1 MPLIFDISPDEMPL
15 FMAET
20 EDHLQVL
27 EEGLVKLEQEV
38 DDPELIQALFRS
50 AHTLKGM
57 AGMIGHSRL
66 VKLTHALETGFDG
79 IRKRTFSISS
89 NFIDICLKS
98 IDALRTLREE
108 VIDLNESNID
118 VEFMVEEMDG
128 FITSVSVVSNS
139 STSETVIVA
148 KPVETQ
154 VAILH
159 ELTEQK
165 DLVVKNKKKK
175 NSNKLSAVLVDQKQ
189 QIPRI
194 NDLLIAAKVLEET
207 NTLPV
212 EIIPETTKAIKIE
225 IEISPKSIAPAARA
239 FQVMMVLQ
247 SSGTIQEMSPT
258 QEEIEASKPVKQF
271 IAMFVPNQPIDLI
284 RQDLTRISEIDRIV
298 LGDATIELV
307 QPKSSSPVQSEDL
320 TNSEPIKLGQFLIE
334 NGTITENQ
342 LNEALKIQKSASK
355 VDGLTPLLGQILVKM
370 GVGNQDTFDR
380 AIAKYML
387 QQKTTITAVQEAE
400 KAKDKTVDKT
410 VRTSVERLDALMN
423 LVGELITDRNRINQL
438 RNQLEVMYRGND
450 KISSLSDTIV
460 HIGRITDQLQ
470 EEVMHIR
477 MLPISNVFA
486 KFPRLVRDLAQKTE
500 KELDLVLKGQ
510 DTELDRSVIEE
521 LNDPLIHL
529 LRNSV
534 DHGIE
539 TPAERIAVGKNPRG
553 TVTLSAR
560 HEQGRIVLTV
570 EDDGNGIN
578 IEKLKASA
586 VSKGLISQ
594 NEAATMS
601 DEKAID
607 LIFLSGLSTSKT
619 LSDISGR
626 GVGMDI
632 VRTNI
637 ERLNGTIVVET
648 HPGRGSIFGISLPL
662 TLAIVPTL
670 LIRASDITFAIPLVM
685 VVETQ
690 HLQAKD
696 IKVVSGKP
704 VTQLRDKVIT
714 LIHLSDVFN
723 LDTQQKVKDP
733 YMVVVRSNKLEIGLI
748 VDSLMGEEEVV
759 VKLLNSIIGE
769 TPGISSA
776 AILGDGQVALIL
788 DVAGLYKVSGLH

>member
-1 MPLIFDISPDEMPL
+1 MPLTFDISPDEMPL

-57 AGMIGHSRL
+57 AGMIGHTRL

-79 IRKRTFSISS
+79 IRKKTFSISS
-89 NFIDICLKS
+89 SFIDICLKS

-118 VEFMVEEMDG
+118 VEFMVEEMDT
-128 FITSVSVVSNS
+128 FIRSADIVSYSSASETEIVTKPTELQVSVLQEVS
-139 STSETVIVA
+139 E
-148 KPVETQ
+148 
-154 VAILH
+154 H
-159 ELTEQK
+159 K
-165 DLVVKNKKKK
+165 DPAVTNKKKK
-175 NSNKLSAVLVDQKQ
+175 ISIKSSAKMEDQTPTIANIK
-189 QIPRI
+189 
-194 NDLLIAAKVLEET
+194 DSLIAPKVLEET
-207 NTLPV
+207 NSLPA
-212 EIIPETTKAIKIE
+212 EITYEIQKSIKIE
-225 IEISPKSIAPAARA
+225 IEISPKSVASAARA
-239 FQVMMVLQ
+239 FQIMMVLQ
-247 SSGTIQEMSPT
+247 SSGTIQEMSPN
-258 QEEIEASKPVKQF
+258 QEEIETSKSVQHF
-271 IAMFVPNQPIDLI
+271 VAMFVPNQPIDLI

-298 LGDATIELV
+298 MGDATIELV
-307 QPKSSSPVQSEDL
+307 QPKSSSPVQSDE
-320 TNSEPIKLGQFLIE
+320 SKIREPIKLGQFFVE
-334 NGTITENQ
+334 NGTITEKQ
-342 LNEALKIQKSASK
+342 LNEALKIQQSTAS
-355 VDGLTPLLGQILVKM
+355 VDSPTPLLGQILVKM
-370 GVGNQDTFDR
+370 GAGSQDTFDR
-380 AIAKYML
+380 AIAKYMQ
-387 QQKTTITAVQEAE
+387 QQKTTIAAVQEAE

-410 VRTSVERLDALMN
+410 VRTSVERLDTLMN

-486 KFPRLVRDLAQKTE
+486 KFPRLVRDLAQKTG

-539 TPAERIAVGKNPRG
+539 TPAERIASGKNPRG

-578 IEKLKASA
+578 IDKLKASA
-586 VSKGLISQ
+586 VTKGLITQ

-601 DEKAID
+601 EEKAID
-607 LIFLSGLSTSKT
+607 LIFLSGLSTSAT

-670 LIRASDITFAIPLVM
+670 LIRASEITFAIPLVM

-690 HLQAKD
+690 HLQARD
-696 IKVVSGKP
+696 IKVVNGKP

-723 LDTQQKVKDP
+723 IDTQQKVKDP
-733 YMVVVRSNKLEIGLI
+733 FMVVVRSNKLEIGLI

>member
-1 MPLIFDISPDEMPL
+1 MPLTFDISPDEMPL

-57 AGMIGHSRL
+57 AGMIGHTRL

-79 IRKRTFSISS
+79 IRKKTFSISS
-89 NFIDICLKS
+89 SFIDICLKS

-108 VIDLNESNID
+108 VIDLNESK
-118 VEFMVEEMDG
+118 MDT
-128 FITSVSVVSNS
+128 FIRSADIVSYSSASETEIVTKPTELQVSVLQEVS
-139 STSETVIVA
+139 E
-148 KPVETQ
+148 
-154 VAILH
+154 H
-159 ELTEQK
+159 K
-165 DLVVKNKKKK
+165 DPAVTNKKKK
-175 NSNKLSAVLVDQKQ
+175 ISIKSSAKMEDQTPTIANIK
-189 QIPRI
+189 
-194 NDLLIAAKVLEET
+194 DSLIAPKVLEET
-207 NTLPV
+207 NSLPA
-212 EIIPETTKAIKIE
+212 EITSEIQKSIKIE
-225 IEISPKSIAPAARA
+225 IEISPKSVASAARA
-239 FQVMMVLQ
+239 FQIMMVLQ
-247 SSGTIQEMSPT
+247 SSGTIQEMSPN
-258 QEEIEASKPVKQF
+258 QEEIETSKSVQHF
-271 IAMFVPNQPIDLI
+271 VAMFVPNQPIDLI

-298 LGDATIELV
+298 MGDATIELV
-307 QPKSSSPVQSEDL
+307 QPKSSSPVQSDE
-320 TNSEPIKLGQFLIE
+320 SKIREPIKLGQFFVE
-334 NGTITENQ
+334 NGTITEKQ
-342 LNEALKIQKSASK
+342 LNEALKIQQSTAS
-355 VDGLTPLLGQILVKM
+355 VDSPTPLLGQILVKM
-370 GVGNQDTFDR
+370 GAGSQDTFDR
-380 AIAKYML
+380 AIAKYMQ
-387 QQKTTITAVQEAE
+387 QQKTTIAAVQEAE

-410 VRTSVERLDALMN
+410 VRTSVERLDTLMN

-486 KFPRLVRDLAQKTE
+486 KFPRLVRDLAQKTG

-539 TPAERIAVGKNPRG
+539 TPAERIASGKNPRG

-578 IEKLKASA
+578 IDKLKASA
-586 VSKGLISQ
+586 VTKGLITQ

-601 DEKAID
+601 EEKAID
-607 LIFLSGLSTSKT
+607 LIFLSGLSTSAT

-670 LIRASDITFAIPLVM
+670 LIRASEITFAIPLVM

-690 HLQAKD
+690 HLQARD
-696 IKVVSGKP
+696 IKVVNGKP

-723 LDTQQKVKDP
+723 IDTQQKVKDP
-733 YMVVVRSNKLEIGLI
+733 FMVVVRSNKLEIGLI

>member
-1 MPLIFDISPDEMPL
+1 MPLTFDISPDEMPL

-57 AGMIGHSRL
+57 AGMIGHARL

-79 IRKRTFSISS
+79 IRKKTFSISS

-98 IDALRTLREE
+98 IDALRILREE

-118 VEFMVEEMDG
+118 VEFMAEEMDA
-128 FITSVSVVSNS
+128 FIRSASDMNKPPE
-139 STSETVIVA
+139 SEAVITI
-148 KPVETQ
+148 KPAEIKGEIIQ
-154 VAILH
+154 EA
-159 ELTEQK
+159 TEQK
-165 DLVVKNKKKK
+165 ESTGNNKKKK
-175 NSNKLSAVLVDQKQ
+175 ISNKPAAVPVDLTQ
-189 QIPRI
+189 QVPII
-194 NDLLIAAKVLEET
+194 KEFLIAPTVLEET
-207 NTLPV
+207 KPLPL
-212 EIIPETTKAIKIE
+212 EIIPDIQKAIKIE

-271 IAMFVPNQPIDLI
+271 TAMFVPNQPIDLI

-298 LGDATIELV
+298 MGDATIELV
-307 QPKSSSPVQSEDL
+307 QPKSSSPIQSADSKI
-320 TNSEPIKLGQFLIE
+320 SEPVKLGQFLIE
-334 NGTITENQ
+334 NGTITEKQ
-342 LNEALKIQKSASK
+342 LDEALKIQKSATK
-355 VDGLTPLLGQILVKM
+355 IDGQTPLLGQILVKM
-370 GVGNQDTFDR
+370 GVGSQDTFDR
-380 AIAKYML
+380 AIAKYME
-387 QQKTTITAVQEAE
+387 QQKTTIVAVQEAE
-400 KAKDKTVDKT
+400 KAKEKTVDKT

-486 KFPRLVRDLAQKTE
+486 KFPRLVRDLAQKTG

-539 TPAERIAVGKNPRG
+539 TPAERIAAGKNPRG

-560 HEQGRIVLTV
+560 HEQGRIVLTI

-586 VSKGLISQ
+586 VSKGLITQ
-594 NEAATMS
+594 NEAASMS
-601 DEKAID
+601 EEKAID
-607 LIFLSGLSTSKT
+607 LIFLSGLSTSKA

-670 LIRASDITFAIPLVM
+670 LIRASEITFAIPLVM

-690 HLQAKD
+690 HLQAND

-714 LIHLSDVFN
+714 LINLSDVFD
-723 LDTQQKVKDP
+723 LDSQQKVKDP

-759 VKLLNSIIGE
+759 VKSLNSVIGE

>member
-1 MPLIFDISPDEMPL
+1 MPLTFDISPDEMPL

-57 AGMIGHSRL
+57 AGMIGHTRL

-79 IRKRTFSISS
+79 IRKKTFSISS
-89 NFIDICLKS
+89 SFIDICLKS

-118 VEFMVEEMDG
+118 VEFMVEEMDT
-128 FITSVSVVSNS
+128 FIRSADIVSYSSASETEIVTKPTELQVSVLQEVS
-139 STSETVIVA
+139 E
-148 KPVETQ
+148 
-154 VAILH
+154 H
-159 ELTEQK
+159 K
-165 DLVVKNKKKK
+165 DPAVTNKKKK
-175 NSNKLSAVLVDQKQ
+175 ISIKSSAKMEDQTPTIANIK
-189 QIPRI
+189 
-194 NDLLIAAKVLEET
+194 DSLIAPKVLEET
-207 NTLPV
+207 NSLPA
-212 EIIPETTKAIKIE
+212 EITSEIQKSIKIE
-225 IEISPKSIAPAARA
+225 IEISPKSVASAARA
-239 FQVMMVLQ
+239 FQIMMVLQ
-247 SSGTIQEMSPT
+247 SSGTIQEMSPN
-258 QEEIEASKPVKQF
+258 QEEIETSKSVQHF
-271 IAMFVPNQPIDLI
+271 VAMFVPNQPIDLI

-298 LGDATIELV
+298 MGDATIELV
-307 QPKSSSPVQSEDL
+307 QPKSSSPVQSDE
-320 TNSEPIKLGQFLIE
+320 SKIREPIKLGQFFVE
-334 NGTITENQ
+334 NGTITEKQ
-342 LNEALKIQKSASK
+342 LNEALKIQQSTAS
-355 VDGLTPLLGQILVKM
+355 VDSRTPLLGQILVKM
-370 GVGNQDTFDR
+370 GAGSQDTFDR
-380 AIAKYML
+380 AIAKYMQ
-387 QQKTTITAVQEAE
+387 QQKTTIAAVQEAE

-410 VRTSVERLDALMN
+410 VRTSVERLDTLMN

-486 KFPRLVRDLAQKTE
+486 KFPRLVRDLAQKTG

-539 TPAERIAVGKNPRG
+539 TPAERIASGKNPRG

-578 IEKLKASA
+578 IDKLKASA
-586 VSKGLISQ
+586 VTKGLITQ

-601 DEKAID
+601 EEKAID
-607 LIFLSGLSTSKT
+607 LIFLSGLSTSAT

-670 LIRASDITFAIPLVM
+670 LIRASEITFAIPLVM

-690 HLQAKD
+690 HLQARD
-696 IKVVSGKP
+696 IKVVNGKP

-723 LDTQQKVKDP
+723 IDTQQKVKDP
-733 YMVVVRSNKLEIGLI
+733 FMVVVRSNKLEIGLI

>member
-1 MPLIFDISPDEMPL
+1 MPLTFDISPDEMPL

-57 AGMIGHSRL
+57 AGMIGHTRL

-79 IRKRTFSISS
+79 IRKKTFSISS
-89 NFIDICLKS
+89 SFIDICLKS

-118 VEFMVEEMDG
+118 VEFMVEEMDT
-128 FITSVSVVSNS
+128 FIRSADIVSYSSASETEIVTKPTELQVSVLQEVS
-139 STSETVIVA
+139 E
-148 KPVETQ
+148 
-154 VAILH
+154 H
-159 ELTEQK
+159 K
-165 DLVVKNKKKK
+165 DPAVTNKKKK
-175 NSNKLSAVLVDQKQ
+175 ISIKSSAKMEDQTPTIANIK
-189 QIPRI
+189 
-194 NDLLIAAKVLEET
+194 DSLIAPKVLEET
-207 NTLPV
+207 NSLPA
-212 EIIPETTKAIKIE
+212 EITSEIQKSIKIE
-225 IEISPKSIAPAARA
+225 IEISPKSVASAARA
-239 FQVMMVLQ
+239 FQIMMVLL
-247 SSGTIQEMSPT
+247 SSGTIQEMSPN
-258 QEEIEASKPVKQF
+258 QEEIETSKSVQHF
-271 IAMFVPNQPIDLI
+271 VAMFVPNQPIDLI

-298 LGDATIELV
+298 MGDATIELV
-307 QPKSSSPVQSEDL
+307 QPKSSSPVQSDE
-320 TNSEPIKLGQFLIE
+320 SKIREPIKLGQFFVE
-334 NGTITENQ
+334 NGTITEKQ
-342 LNEALKIQKSASK
+342 LNEALKIQQSTAS
-355 VDGLTPLLGQILVKM
+355 VDSPTPLLGQILVKM
-370 GVGNQDTFDR
+370 GAGSQDTFDR
-380 AIAKYML
+380 AIAKYMQ
-387 QQKTTITAVQEAE
+387 QQKTTIAAVQEAE

-410 VRTSVERLDALMN
+410 VRTSVERLDTLMN

-486 KFPRLVRDLAQKTE
+486 KFPRLVRDLAQKTG

-539 TPAERIAVGKNPRG
+539 TPAERIASGKNPRG

-578 IEKLKASA
+578 IDKLKASA
-586 VSKGLISQ
+586 VTKGLITQ

-601 DEKAID
+601 EEKAID
-607 LIFLSGLSTSKT
+607 LIFLSGLSTSAT

-670 LIRASDITFAIPLVM
+670 LIRASEITFAIPLVM

-690 HLQAKD
+690 HLQARD
-696 IKVVSGKP
+696 IKVVNGKP

-723 LDTQQKVKDP
+723 IDTQQKVKDP
-733 YMVVVRSNKLEIGLI
+733 FMVVVRSNKLEIGLI

>member
-1 MPLIFDISPDEMPL
+1 MPLTFDISPDEMPL

-38 DDPELIQALFRS
+38 DDPDLIQALFRS

-79 IRKRTFSISS
+79 IRKKTFSISS

-118 VEFMVEEMDG
+118 VEFMVEEMDA
-128 FITSVSVVSNS
+128 FIRSASVLNNPSTLEPEKITKFTETEVSVLMKGIEQKG
-139 STSETVIVA
+139 STQKKKG
-148 KPVETQ
+148 KPV
-154 VAILH
+154 L
-159 ELTEQK
+159 
-165 DLVVKNKKKK
+165 NM
-175 NSNKLSAVLVDQKQ
+175 SSAAPVIQDQSIQNNIEK
-189 QIPRI
+189 IISP
-194 NDLLIAAKVLEET
+194 KVLEET
-207 NTLPV
+207 KPPSV
-212 EIIPETTKAIKIE
+212 EILPDIQKPIKIE

-247 SSGTIQEMSPT
+247 SSGTIKEISPT
-258 QEEIEASKPVKQF
+258 QEEIEASKPVKQL

-298 LGDATIELV
+298 LGDSTIELV
-307 QPKSSSPVQSEDL
+307 QPKSSSPAQSDAL
-320 TNSEPIKLGQFLIE
+320 KNSEPIKLGDFLVE
-334 NGTITENQ
+334 NGTISENE
-342 LNEALKIQKSASK
+342 LAEALKTQKRLSK
-355 VDGLTPLLGQILVKM
+355 DGGQTPLLGQILVQM
-370 GVGNQDTFDR
+370 GVGSQDTFDR
-380 AIAKYML
+380 AIAKYMQ
-387 QQKTTITAVQEAE
+387 QQKSTIIAAQDAE

-486 KFPRLVRDLAQKTE
+486 KFPRLVRDLAQKTG

-586 VSKGLISQ
+586 VAKGLITQ
-594 NEAATMS
+594 NEAASMS
-601 DEKAID
+601 EEKAID
-607 LIFLSGLSTSKT
+607 LIFLSGLSTSKA

-648 HPGRGSIFGISLPL
+648 HPGKGSIFGISLPL

-696 IKVVSGKP
+696 IKVVNGKP

-723 LDTQQKVKDP
+723 LDTKQKVK
-733 YMVVVRSNKLEIGLI
+733 RSIYGCC
-748 VDSLMGEEEVV
+748 
-759 VKLLNSIIGE
+759 SIQQTGNWF
-769 TPGISSA
+769 
-776 AILGDGQVALIL
+776 DC
-788 DVAGLYKVSGLH
+788 

>member
-1 MPLIFDISPDEMPL
+1 MPL

-79 IRKRTFSISS
+79 IRKKTFSISS

-108 VIDLNESNID
+108 VIDLTESNVD
-118 VEFMVEEMDG
+118 VEFMAEQMDA
-128 FITSVSVVSNS
+128 FISSASINKNSQSDVPIPTKNTAEILVSIPQVVSIDK
-139 STSETVIVA
+139 ETT
-148 KPVETQ
+148 KN
-154 VAILH
+154 
-159 ELTEQK
+159 
-165 DLVVKNKKKK
+165 NKKKTSVK
-175 NSNKLSAVLVDQKQ
+175 KPSAELAGPVPVLSPKIDS
-189 QIPRI
+189 P
-194 NDLLIAAKVLEET
+194 LLQRTTEEQLT
-207 NTLPV
+207 NLTETLP
-212 EIIPETTKAIKIE
+212 EAQKAIKIVVD
-225 IEISPKSIAPAARA
+225 ISPKSIAPAARA

-247 SSGTIQEMSPT
+247 SSGTINEMSPT
-258 QEEIEASKPVKQF
+258 QEEIESSKPVHQF
-271 IAMFVPNQPIDLI
+271 VAMFIPNQPIDLI
-284 RQDLTRISEIDRIV
+284 RQDITRISEIDRLV
-298 LGDATIELV
+298 LGEATIELV
-307 QPKSSSPVQSEDL
+307 QPKSSSPVQADE
-320 TNSEPIKLGQFLIE
+320 TKKSEPLKLGDFLVEI
-334 NGTITENQ
+334 GTITKVQ
-342 LNEALKIQKSASK
+342 LEEALTIQKKLSQ
-355 VDGLTPLLGQILVKM
+355 DGGITPLLGQILVQM
-370 GVGNQDTFDR
+370 GVGSQDTFDR
-380 AIAKYML
+380 AIAKYMQ
-387 QQKTTITAVQEAE
+387 QQKTAIIAAQEAE

-438 RNQLEVMYRGND
+438 RNQLEVTYRGND

-486 KFPRLVRDLAQKTE
+486 KFPRLVRDLAQKTG

-539 TPAERIAVGKNPRG
+539 TPAERIASGKNPRG

-586 VSKGLISQ
+586 VVKGLISQ
-594 NEAATMS
+594 NEAASMS
-601 DEKAID
+601 EEKAID

-648 HPGRGSIFGISLPL
+648 HPGKGSIFGISLPL

-670 LIRASDITFAIPLVM
+670 LIKASEITFAIPLVM

-690 HLQAKD
+690 HLKAND

-714 LIHLSDVFN
+714 LINLSEVFN
-723 LDTQQKVKDP
+723 LETKQKVNDP

-748 VDSLMGEEEVV
+748 VDALMGEEEVV
-759 VKLLNSIIGE
+759 VKSLNSIIGE

>member
-1 MPLIFDISPDEMPL
+1 MPLTFDISPDEMPL

-57 AGMIGHSRL
+57 AGMIGHTRL

-79 IRKRTFSISS
+79 IRKKTFSISS
-89 NFIDICLKS
+89 SFIDICLKS

-118 VEFMVEEMDG
+118 VEFMVEEMDT
-128 FITSVSVVSNS
+128 FIRSADIVNYSSASETEIVTKPTELQVSVLQEVS
-139 STSETVIVA
+139 E
-148 KPVETQ
+148 
-154 VAILH
+154 H
-159 ELTEQK
+159 K
-165 DLVVKNKKKK
+165 DPAVTNKKKK
-175 NSNKLSAVLVDQKQ
+175 ISIKSSAKMEDQTPTIANIK
-189 QIPRI
+189 
-194 NDLLIAAKVLEET
+194 DSLIAPKVLEET
-207 NTLPV
+207 NSLPA
-212 EIIPETTKAIKIE
+212 EITYEIQKSIKIE
-225 IEISPKSIAPAARA
+225 IEISPKSVASAARA
-239 FQVMMVLQ
+239 FQIMMVLQ
-247 SSGTIQEMSPT
+247 SSGTIQEMSPN
-258 QEEIEASKPVKQF
+258 QEEIETSKSVQHF
-271 IAMFVPNQPIDLI
+271 VAMFVPNQPIDLI

-298 LGDATIELV
+298 MGDATIELV
-307 QPKSSSPVQSEDL
+307 QPKSSSPVQSDE
-320 TNSEPIKLGQFLIE
+320 SKIREPIKLGQFFVE
-334 NGTITENQ
+334 NGTITEKQ
-342 LNEALKIQKSASK
+342 LNEALKIQQSTAS
-355 VDGLTPLLGQILVKM
+355 VDSPTPLLGQILVKM
-370 GVGNQDTFDR
+370 GAGSQDTFDR
-380 AIAKYML
+380 AIAKYMQ
-387 QQKTTITAVQEAE
+387 QQKTTIAAVQEAE

-410 VRTSVERLDALMN
+410 VRTSVERLDTLMN

-486 KFPRLVRDLAQKTE
+486 KFPRLVRDLAQKTG

-539 TPAERIAVGKNPRG
+539 TPAERIASGKNPRG

-578 IEKLKASA
+578 IDKLKASA
-586 VSKGLISQ
+586 VTKGLITQ

-601 DEKAID
+601 EEKAID
-607 LIFLSGLSTSKT
+607 LIFLSGLSTSAT

-670 LIRASDITFAIPLVM
+670 LIRASEITFAIPLVM

-690 HLQAKD
+690 HLQARD
-696 IKVVSGKP
+696 IKVVNGKP

-723 LDTQQKVKDP
+723 IDTQQKVKDP
-733 YMVVVRSNKLEIGLI
+733 FMVVVRSNKLEIGLI

>member
-1 MPLIFDISPDEMPL
+1 MPLTFDISPDEMPL

-27 EEGLVKLEQEV
+27 EEGLVKLEQEI
-38 DDPELIQALFRS
+38 DDPDLIQALFRS

-79 IRKRTFSISS
+79 IRKKTFSISS
-89 NFIDICLKS
+89 NFIDVCLKS

-118 VEFMVEEMDG
+118 VEFMVEEMDV
-128 FITSVSVVSNS
+128 FIKAASVVINS
-139 STSETVIVA
+139 SESETVIVT
-148 KPVETQ
+148 KPVENPE
-154 VAILH
+154 AISR
-159 ELTEQK
+159 EATEHK
-165 DLVVKNKKKK
+165 GSNVTKKKK
-175 NSNKLSAVLVDQKQ
+175 KISINSSTMSVDQAQPVSK
-189 QIPRI
+189 IK
-194 NDLLIAAKVLEET
+194 NLLITSLVVEET
-207 NTLPV
+207 NALPV
-212 EIIPETTKAIKIE
+212 EIAPNIQKAIKIE

-247 SSGTIQEMSPT
+247 TSGTIQEMSPT
-258 QEEIEASKPVKQF
+258 QKEIEESKPVKQF
-271 IAMFVPNQPIDLI
+271 SAMFVPNQPIDLI

-307 QPKSSSPVQSEDL
+307 QPKSSSPAQSDAL
-320 TNSEPIKLGQFLIE
+320 KNSEPIKLGDFLVE
-334 NGTITENQ
+334 NGTISENE
-342 LNEALKIQKSASK
+342 LVEALKTQKRLSK
-355 VDGLTPLLGQILVKM
+355 DGGHTPLLGQILVQM
-370 GVGNQDTFDR
+370 GVGSQDTFDR
-380 AIAKYML
+380 AIAKYMQ
-387 QQKTTITAVQEAE
+387 QQKSTIIAAQEAE

-450 KISSLSDTIV
+450 KISNLSDTIV

-486 KFPRLVRDLAQKTE
+486 KFPRLVRDLAQKTG

-539 TPAERIAVGKNPRG
+539 TPAERIAEGKNPRG

-578 IEKLKASA
+578 IDKLKDSA
-586 VSKGLISQ
+586 VSKGLITQ

-601 DEKAID
+601 EEKAID

-670 LIRASDITFAIPLVM
+670 LIRASEITFAIPLVM

-690 HLQAKD
+690 HLQARD
-696 IKVVSGKP
+696 IKVVNGKP